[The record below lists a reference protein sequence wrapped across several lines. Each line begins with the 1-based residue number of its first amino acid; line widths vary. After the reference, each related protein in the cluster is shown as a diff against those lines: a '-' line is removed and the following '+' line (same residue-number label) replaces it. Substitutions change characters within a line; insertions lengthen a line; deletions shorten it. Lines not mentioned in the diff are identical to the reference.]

1 MFRRGGSIADT
12 KGLRHILS
20 IGYEVECGVLAKF
33 TRTEIDVE
41 SGEMVLYNTDTARK
55 DVDDFKKLEED
66 SDADVDDS
74 ILECQEEMMEDV
86 IFDRAGKPDKNAVFN
101 ITSDIAMTPFI
112 KMVDKLCYYESDL
125 DPEASFADKKEEKN
139 NFFVFRDES
148 GKDYKMRFML
158 GYDADDDALSN
169 CISC

>member
-41 SGEMVLYNTDTARK
+41 PGEMVLYNTDTARK
-55 DVDDFKKLEED
+55 DVDDFKRLEED

-74 ILECQEEMMEDV
+74 ILERQEEMMEDV

-125 DPEASFADKKEEKN
+125 DPEASSADKQEEKN
-139 NFFVFRDES
+139 NNEN
-148 GKDYKMRFML
+148 M
-158 GYDADDDALSN
+158 
-169 CISC
+169 ISLQ